1 MNHASSSRQVG
12 YLEDIK
18 NNVTFLEMM
27 DEKFD
32 ALILEKTKMTKE
44 RLNQAKLKCDW
55 IDYSQAI
62 ELGIINIFDDMEDDK
77 EDEEMPF

>member
-1 MNHASSSRQVG
+1 
-12 YLEDIK
+12 
-18 NNVTFLEMM
+18 MM

-32 ALILEKTKMTKE
+32 ALILARTKMTKE

-55 IDYSQAI
+55 IGYEEAI
-62 ELGIINIFDDMEDDK
+62 ELGIINIFDDMEDNE